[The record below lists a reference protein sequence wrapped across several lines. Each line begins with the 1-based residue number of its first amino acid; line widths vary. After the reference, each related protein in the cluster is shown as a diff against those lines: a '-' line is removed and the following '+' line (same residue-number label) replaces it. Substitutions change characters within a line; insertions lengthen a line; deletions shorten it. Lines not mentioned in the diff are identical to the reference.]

1 MAPSVRARAL
11 LAVVALPVLAAA
23 CAGGGDGADRDDE
36 GPLAGTVTV
45 LAASSLTDVL
55 DAVAAAFEAA
65 HDGVA
70 VEVGYDGSARLAAQV
85 LEGAPADVLVAAD
98 ERTMAGLAEAGRTS
112 GDPVVVATNGLQIV
126 VARGNPLGI
135 RGLGDLVA
143 GGPARTVALCRP
155 SVPCG
160 AYAAQAF
167 ARAGLAVP
175 PATQEDSAR
184 AVLTK
189 VELGEADAGIL
200 YATDVQST
208 AAVTGIDLPADV
220 QVVAAYP
227 ASVLTDAPN
236 PRAADAF
243 VAFLL
248 SDEAQALFVDHGF
261 GAP

>member
-1 MAPSVRARAL
+1 MALSARVRARL
-11 LAVVALPVLAAA
+11 VVAPLLVLVVA
-23 CAGGGDGADRDDE
+23 CTGGGGDDADGS

-45 LAASSLTDVL
+45 LAASSLTDAL
-55 DAVAAAFEAA
+55 DEVATAFEAA
-65 HDGVA
+65 HEGVS

-98 ERTMAGLAEAGRTS
+98 EPTMTGLVEAGRTS
-112 GDPVVVATNGLQIV
+112 GDPVIVATNRLQIV
-126 VARGNPLGI
+126 VARGNPLGVT
-135 RGLGDLVA
+135 GLADLAA
-143 GGPARTVALCRP
+143 GGSVPTVALCRP

-167 ARAGLAVP
+167 ERAGLAVP
-175 PATQEDSAR
+175 AATQEDSAR

-189 VELGEADAGIL
+189 VQLGEADAGVV
-200 YATDVQST
+200 YVTDVRST
-208 AAVTGIDLPADV
+208 AAVTGVDLPADV
-220 QVVAAYP
+220 QAVAAYP
-227 ASVLTDAPN
+227 ASVLADAPN

-248 SDEAQALFVDHGF
+248 SDEVQAILADQGF